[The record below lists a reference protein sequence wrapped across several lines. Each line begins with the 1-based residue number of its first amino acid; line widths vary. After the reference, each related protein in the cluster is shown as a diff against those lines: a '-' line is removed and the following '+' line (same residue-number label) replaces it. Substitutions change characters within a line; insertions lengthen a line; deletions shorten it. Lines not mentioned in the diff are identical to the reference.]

1 MEATIP
7 GLLSAQSEHLL
18 LSGIW
23 GRSGSE
29 GLETGGGGGGGGVA
43 IKSGK
48 KIEMESVLLKELSK
62 MEPEGH

>member
-7 GLLSAQSEHLL
+7 GLFSAQSEHLL

-29 GLETGGGGGGGGVA
+29 GLETGGGDVA

-48 KIEMESVLLKELSK
+48 KIEMESVLLKELSN

>member
-18 LSGIW
+18 LSGTW

-29 GLETGGGGGGGGVA
+29 GLETGGGSVA

-48 KIEMESVLLKELSK
+48 KIEMEAVLLKELSK
-62 MEPEGH
+62 MESEGH

>member
-1 MEATIP
+1 M
-7 GLLSAQSEHLL
+7 
-18 LSGIW
+18 
-23 GRSGSE
+23 
-29 GLETGGGGGGGGVA
+29 ETGGGDVA